1 MCNTTENLP
10 ESFFL
15 KNHIA
20 ITHLK
25 QRLSEKKLVLCLGAG
40 FSRPLKIP
48 NWESL
53 VKKIANDNRVKGTT
67 VLENENLSLTTKIQ
81 VLYETFKKNYKK
93 SKKNK
98 EFRKDTKVYSLLY
111 DDIIREEWMKIVW
124 KSLYSEYHN
133 QLKKKKKKK
142 ERPEDYHV
150 YLKEYIK
157 IIEKSP
163 ITVNYNFDDVIER
176 MFDDERRENEVRKY
190 ESTSHPSMQFKNNKS
205 VIYHPNGYIPYNEKN
220 SIEGNFV
227 FSEKSFQDQ
236 LIDTMSG
243 RYNPLQY
250 LFLNYTMLLTGL
262 SLDDQTL
269 RHMLRKN
276 AILNPGHFHYFIYYI
291 DPNKQEK
298 IPSEE
303 DMEAIR
309 ESYFETFNLVT
320 LFLNQDEINQL
331 ATYINPENDETF
343 NRKNLDYKLPSSY
356 VFYISGTPGTG
367 KTSSLNQLTDYIIQD
382 EFQDRHRDDLYQSYK
397 KLNDKQKKEL
407 NSWIQNQFRI
417 RNMHIHRERGNNCI
431 QLIDRSSIDPICF
444 VDKNDKD
451 AFPTRANEL
460 IQHYNNILEK
470 GKVIVLEADSHELF
484 CRLNKRNPNNEN
496 PKELNYPEK
505 DIKETLKKFG
515 DLFPN
520 SEFKHIDTTQK
531 SLSMVVKEIA
541 HEIIFGKY
549 DEVDLIECLN
559 NYVKKIENKTP
570 K

>member
-10 ESFFL
+10 ESFL
-15 KNHIA
+15 KKNHIA

-40 FSRPLKIP
+40 FSLPLKIP
-48 NWESL
+48 NWKSL
-53 VKKIANDNRVKGTT
+53 VEKIANDNRVKGTT
-67 VLENENLSLTTKIQ
+67 VLKNKNLSLTTKIQ
-81 VLYETFKKNYKK
+81 VLYETFKKNESEKD
-93 SKKNK
+93 
-98 EFRKDTKVYSLLY
+98 EDWRKDTEAYSLLY
-111 DDIIREEWMKIVW
+111 NDIIRENWMKIVW
-124 KSLYSEYHN
+124 DCLYSEYK
-133 QLKKKKKKK
+133 QLKDGNVK
-142 ERPEDYHV
+142 PENEHV

-163 ITVNYNFDDVIER
+163 VTVNYNFDDVIER

-331 ATYINPENDETF
+331 AKFLNDDEELYKQIQ
-343 NRKNLDYKLPSSY
+343 NYKLPHSY
-356 VFYISGTPGTG
+356 VFYISGAPGTG

-382 EFQDRHRDDLYQSYK
+382 EFQDRHRDDLYQSSEN
-397 KLNDKQKKEL
+397 LTEEQTKEL
-407 NSWIQNQFRI
+407 NRWIENQFRI
-417 RNMHIHRERGNNCI
+417 RDTHICSVRKVSCI
-431 QLIDRSSIDPICF
+431 QLIDRSPIDPICF
-444 VDKNDKD
+444 VGKDEKN
-451 AFPTRANEL
+451 AHSTRANEL
-460 IQHYNNILEK
+460 KNYYNFGLEK
-470 GKVIVLEADSHELF
+470 GKVIVLKAEKEELF
-484 CRLNKRNPNNEN
+484 YRLNKRNPNNEE
-496 PKELNYPEK
+496 PKKYNYSKENIEKNLNNFEK
-505 DIKETLKKFG
+505 
-515 DLFPN
+515 LFPSN
-520 SEFKHIDTTQK
+520 EFKCIDTTRK
-531 SLSMVVKEIA
+531 KLSMVVKEIA

-549 DEVDLIECLN
+549 IEIDLIEHLN
-559 NYVKKIENKTP
+559 NYVNNFRE
-570 K
+570 